1 MNNLLILWLMCF
13 RRVAKVS
20 LDSNEGFAELRKSRW
35 SQVKLSQGCE
45 RPAGLR
51 WSFHKV
57 VKVPLGSNEAF
68 TEWWKS
74 RWSQTKLSR
83 SGESLAGVRWSF
95 HGVVKVS
102 FQSAETFTRW
112 WKSHSVSLKLSQGG
126 ERIGELPRLK
136 FLLQLYK
143 TLLNKKVQ
151 NRLHQQISFHYT
163 LFRPIQSYFQPMGTC
178 RQ

>member
-1 MNNLLILWLMCF
+1 MEF
-13 RRVAKVS
+13 RGVAKVPLGS
-20 LDSNEGFAELRKSRW
+20 GEGFTELRKSRWVQMKLSRSGESPAGVKRSFHGVVKVSLESGEAFTELWKSRW
-35 SQVKLSQGCE
+35 SQVKLSQGC
-45 RPAGLR
+45 
-51 WSFHKV
+51 
-57 VKVPLGSNEAF
+57 
-68 TEWWKS
+68 
-74 RWSQTKLSR
+74 
-83 SGESLAGVRWSF
+83 ESLAGVRWSF